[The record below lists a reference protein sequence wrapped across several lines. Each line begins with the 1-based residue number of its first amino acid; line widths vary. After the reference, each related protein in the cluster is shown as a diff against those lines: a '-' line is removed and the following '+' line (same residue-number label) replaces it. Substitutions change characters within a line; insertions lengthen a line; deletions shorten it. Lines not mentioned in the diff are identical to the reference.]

1 MEHIDLLH
9 HFPIDGKIG
18 GNERAARHILE
29 LEELYFMAVRNGVV
43 HTITQN
49 VLLYD
54 VIT

>member
-1 MEHIDLLH
+1 MEQIDLLH
-9 HFPIDGKIG
+9 HFPIDGKVG
-18 GNERAARHILE
+18 GNERVARNILE
-29 LEELYFMAVRNGVV
+29 LEDIYFMAVRNGVV